1 MSDYDHSMHSRN
13 YPPNHL
19 STGGS
24 GAGLF
29 WVLFAIA
36 GLGLLVLIGS
46 LGGGS
51 TSVEHPGGAGADPV
65 LVPAEPEPLPTEGTT
80 IVE

>member
-1 MSDYDHSMHSRN
+1 MADYQHSRN

-19 STGGS
+19 AGS
-24 GAGLF
+24 SGSGLF

-36 GLGLLVLIGS
+36 GLGILVLIGAF
-46 LGGGS
+46 GGGS
-51 TSVEHPGGAGADPV
+51 TGTDHPGGAGADPV
-65 LVPAEPEPLPTEGTT
+65 ATPVEPTPLPDAGVT

>member
-1 MSDYDHSMHSRN
+1 MADYQHSRN

-19 STGGS
+19 AGAGS

-36 GLGLLVLIGS
+36 GLGILVLIGAF
-46 LGGGS
+46 GAGS
-51 TSVEHPGGAGADPV
+51 TSSEHPGGAGADPV
-65 LVPAEPEPLPTEGTT
+65 VVPADPAT
-80 IVE
+80 